1 MKRTA
6 TVWIAAGAA
15 VLLVIAGALAW
26 WLLSRPPSAEDAARS
41 YLTALAG
48 GDFATIDAMR
58 GADDLDEDA
67 ERVLMDSFAGA
78 DAFASDAR
86 VEEITA
92 GADATTV
99 RASAVIAG
107 ERREVSFAL
116 RDDGGRWQ
124 LTGDYLASLEVTV
137 VSAAGTPLGD
147 SAWVGGALAPT
158 ARPILLLPAEYPV
171 RPAPRGLLTG
181 EASVALSTD
190 EPAAV
195 RIDASIA
202 PDATAAGQAQLDAYA
217 DACTQPASA
226 VPPDCGLRV
235 PWAADLATLES
246 IAFRIERLPVLAFSA
261 DQRTFAA
268 TGGVVVATATGL
280 TRDGAAGSFTYRAD
294 DWSLRGTV
302 TFRGDEMVLAL
313 G

>member
-26 WLLSRPPSAEDAARS
+26 WSLSRPPSAEDAARS

-58 GADDLDEDA
+58 GNDVDEDA

-78 DAFASDAR
+78 DAYASETR
-86 VEEITA
+86 VEEITT

-116 RDDGGRWQ
+116 RDDGGRWE

-195 RIDASIA
+195 RINASIA
-202 PDATAAGQAQLDAYA
+202 PDATAAGQAQLNAYA

-246 IAFRIERLPVLAFSA
+246 IAFRIEQLPVLAFA
-261 DQRTFAA
+261 PDQRTFAA

-280 TRDGAAGSFTYRAD
+280 TSDGGATSFTYRAD

-313 G
+313 D